1 MRHRALFAPL
11 LATLLLSGLVT
22 DAEAASPSQPA
33 ALAAQ
38 SGAATPAVTDTV
50 YPPLPSLAM
59 LPPDS
64 NDDEALPKPGASRKK
79 HGRAF
84 VRVRQVAPGV
94 KLIVTDASRA
104 YLRDVEKQLDAALAK

>member
-1 MRHRALFAPL
+1 MRYRTLFAPL
-11 LATLLLSGLVT
+11 LATLLLTGLVT
-22 DAEAASPSQPA
+22 NAAAASPSQPA
-33 ALAAQ
+33 A
-38 SGAATPAVTDTV
+38 GAATPAVADAV

-79 HGRAF
+79 HGHAN

-94 KLIVTDASRA
+94 KLIVTDASHA
-104 YLRDVEKQLDAALAK
+104 YLRDVEKQLDTALAK